1 MLWPRLER
9 DRNISRTENV
19 GQDPPRAIYY
29 LGEGESLTGTTDKEK
44 TRLRIFPGVQISVS
58 VSTVTSS
65 PEPLPGAAL
74 PRPDDPPDGVL
85 ALLAP

>member
-1 MLWPRLER
+1 MLVRILQER
-9 DRNISRTENV
+9 
-19 GQDPPRAIYY
+19 YY

-58 VSTVTSS
+58 VSTLTSS